1 MAAAL
6 LLVMLATVGIDYGWQ
21 PDGTKSPQGDNIEYI
36 IQIPP
41 DQLDEVKR
49 LGEIT
54 STLDPTVANRVVKV
68 IVRVGTERLPR
79 NAGNLAVR
87 PTAPTLSRS
96 GQSGSGL
103 GTTVRGDQAD
113 HSPLP
118 IPEFPIAEGLA
129 GGPIKGDLSQS
140 ESLMK
145 PDPQTGGL
153 ALPPSTLAPVGT
165 NPNVSTDPVANE
177 RENHWA
183 DIRGQAGLSTPSAAT
198 ARVPPPSPTTSQPA
212 PTNTW
217 TLPPVVTA
225 APLSSSSSPVNG
237 GTTSPAA
244 TASNQP
250 LAGQSSSPASNGALP
265 TVAQPGGNRQPTNP
279 NDPTWSGYGTTP
291 TFGTPPAG
299 ISSPSSFTSSVAGP
313 SASTAASYPQQSS
326 TIASSATQGLTKDSM
341 GNLLDRLGRPVDSQG
356 RLIDPKSGYL
366 IDPSGNWIDQ
376 YGRRID
382 QFGRPLPN
390 EAGISAAQSPGA
402 TAPASAPINPNAS
415 LNYGATNNLPGYGQ
429 FGQGQAT
436 ATQSPL
442 AYSGPG
448 YGIPGQGV
456 PAGSF
461 PSTAPVTTGTY
472 PATPGAAPNAG
483 PWSQPTWGQGQSN
496 FGATYASNPA
506 NAGSASAWLAER
518 DGTQAAGPLPSTGA
532 TPGGKLSSPSGADV
546 GRQRTVS
553 AQPFFNFILLIS
565 LVGNAY
571 LIFETG
577 NLRRKFR
584 SMIASVR
591 ASKVSAQPAN

>member
-6 LLVMLATVGIDYGWQ
+6 LLVMVATVGIDYGWQ

-68 IVRVGTERLPR
+68 IVRVGTAPLPR

-87 PTAPTLSRS
+87 PTSPTLSQAGPS
-96 GQSGSGL
+96 AAAW
-103 GTTVRGDQAD
+103 GTEVRGDQAD

-118 IPEFPIAEGLA
+118 IPEFPAAESLA
-129 GGPIKGDLSQS
+129 GGPSEAELSSS

-145 PDPQTGGL
+145 PDPQTGGF
-153 ALPPSTLAPVGT
+153 ALPPSTLSPVGT
-165 NPNVSTDPVANE
+165 NPNVSTEPVATE

-183 DIRGQAGLSTPSAAT
+183 DIRGQAGLSAPAAAT
-198 ARVPPPSPTTSQPA
+198 VRVSPPSPTTNQPT
-212 PTNTW
+212 PSNTW
-217 TLPPVVTA
+217 ALPPVVAT
-225 APLSSSSSPVNG
+225 APLNAGNSSANAGPP
-237 GTTSPAA
+237 SPAA
-244 TASNQP
+244 AASNQP
-250 LAGQSSSPASNGALP
+250 LTGQSGSPANNGVLP
-265 TVAQPGGNRQPTNP
+265 TVAQPSGSRQPTNP
-279 NDPTWSGYGTTP
+279 TDPTWSGYGTTP

-299 ISSPSSFTSSVAGP
+299 ISPPSSLTASASGP
-313 SASTAASYPQQSS
+313 SASTGAGYPQQP
-326 TIASSATQGLTKDSM
+326 AALANSATQGLTKDSM
-341 GNLLDRLGRPVDSQG
+341 GNLLDRLGRPVDSLG

-366 IDPSGNWIDQ
+366 IDASGNWIDQ

-390 EAGISAAQSPGA
+390 EAGISAAQDLG
-402 TAPASAPINPNAS
+402 TAASTSAS
-415 LNYGATNNLPGYGQ
+415 LNANAAPNYGTTTPPGYSQ
-429 FGQGQAT
+429 FGQAPAT
-436 ATQSPL
+436 PSQSPL

-448 YGIPGQGV
+448 YPNPGPGAS
-456 PAGSF
+456 AGGF
-461 PSTAPVTTGTY
+461 PSTAPIAGTY
-472 PATPGAAPNAG
+472 SATAGASPNTG
-483 PWSQPTWGQGQSN
+483 PWTQTTWGPSQPH

-506 NAGSASAWLAER
+506 TVGSPSSWLAER
-518 DGTQAAGPLPSTGA
+518 DGTEGDGRLPSTGA
-532 TPGGKLSSPSGADV
+532 TAGGKLSSQSGADA